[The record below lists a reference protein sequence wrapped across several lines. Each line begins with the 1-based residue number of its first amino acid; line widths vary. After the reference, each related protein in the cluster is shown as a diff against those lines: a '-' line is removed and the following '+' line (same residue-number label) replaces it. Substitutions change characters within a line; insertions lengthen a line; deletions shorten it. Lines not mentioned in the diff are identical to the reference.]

1 MKVLTYVLVDLLR
14 LVHTT
19 HKIHEGKSEVA
30 VVWRGGFV
38 LLRIE
43 KLLELFGA
51 ELRGEGGF
59 FHHTDKVEGGAD
71 LRDTGGRKI
80 GVRRWCSW
88 RVIAVKPWW
97 RRRGWRRK
105 GRGRGTRRRRWEW
118 GARRKRWG

>member
-1 MKVLTYVLVDLLR
+1 M
-14 LVHTT
+14 
-19 HKIHEGKSEVA
+19 
-30 VVWRGGFV
+30 
-38 LLRIE
+38 RIE

-71 LRDTGGRKI
+71 LRDMGGRKI

-105 GRGRGTRRRRWEW
+105 GRGRGTRRRRWVGGEEKEVGVIEDKDW
-118 GARRKRWG
+118 EIGTSGCPLLYPHYPT